1 MDVSFESVIMAL
13 ALLIATV
20 LTLLIEKLRKENR
33 RDHGYVRDRLD
44 NIHEDVKNVSSRLDK
59 HIDWHMD
66 GTQGIEPP
74 KRARKRAPKTTLG
87 QS

>member
-1 MDVSFESVIMAL
+1 MDISFQSVIMAL

-20 LTLLIEKLRKENR
+20 FTVLIEKLRKENR

-44 NIHEDVKNVSSRLDK
+44 GIHADVKEVNNRLDK
-59 HIDWHMD
+59 HIDWHMA
-66 GTQGIEPP
+66 GTLQPDPP
-74 KRARKRAPKTTLG
+74 KRTRKRAPRSTSG

>member
-1 MDVSFESVIMAL
+1 MSISLQSVIMAL

-20 LTLLIEKLRKENR
+20 LTMLIEKLRKENK

-44 NIHEDVKNVSSRLDK
+44 NIHQDVKEVNSRLEK
-59 HIDWHMD
+59 HIDWHMEKVE
-66 GTQGIEPP
+66 EPIP
-74 KRARKRAPKTTLG
+74 IKRARKRAPKTFG